1 MTTNVIC
8 RMQKMLASDSRWSFA
23 LPGSPNLLAY
33 VDDTGFDKLA
43 IRGDHA
49 MVFAGD
55 GLLVEKW
62 KQWFTQLELD
72 FEHLPPVERE
82 IEGLLEPEPV
92 LISLI
97 RTSSCEILYETEDF
111 LAHGESATF
120 AGSGASFA
128 MNCYAENGCCKTAVA
143 TAGKHD
149 PATGGETKFID
160 LSTRQH
166 NLSRISASLREATQA
181 FMERGIVMDIT
192 TKEKTAFRDLIG
204 TSSAI
209 DVGDAGLSAPIGKSG
224 HRWTEHEKGKL
235 FAALQDMKRY
245 EEQQSHVTC

>member
-1 MTTNVIC
+1 MK
-8 RMQKMLASDSRWSFA
+8 KMLASDSRWSFT
-23 LPGSPNLLAY
+23 LPDSPNLLAF

-62 KQWFTQLELD
+62 KQWFTQPKLD
-72 FEHLPPVERE
+72 FDELPPVERE
-82 IEGLLEPEPV
+82 IDDPLEPEPV

-111 LAHGESATF
+111 LAYGESASF
-120 AGSGASFA
+120 AGSGASYA
-128 MNCYAENGCCKTAVA
+128 KRCYVENGCCQTAVA

-166 NLSRISASLREATQA
+166 NLSQISVSLRDATQA

-192 TKEKTAFRDLIG
+192 TKEETAFLELVECFSDF
-204 TSSAI
+204 
-209 DVGDAGLSAPIGKSG
+209 DVGSARLSAPIGKSG
-224 HRWTEHEKGKL
+224 HHWTDHEKGKL
-235 FAALQDMKRY
+235 FAALQDMKRH
-245 EEQQSHVTC
+245 EEQQPPITC

>member
-1 MTTNVIC
+1 M
-8 RMQKMLASDSRWSFA
+8 RKMLASDSRWSFA
-23 LPGSPNLLAY
+23 LPDSPNLLAY

-62 KQWFTQLELD
+62 KQWFTQPTLD
-72 FEHLPPVERE
+72 FDNFPPVERE
-82 IEGLLEPEPV
+82 IDGLLEPEPV

-97 RTSSCEILYETEDF
+97 RTVSCEILYETEDF
-111 LAHGESATF
+111 LAYGESATF

-128 MNCYAENGCCKTAVA
+128 KSCYAENGCCKTAVA

-149 PATGGETKFID
+149 PATGGETKFIE
-160 LSTRQH
+160 LSTRHH
-166 NLSRISASLREATQA
+166 NLSQVSVTLRDATQA

-192 TKEKTAFRDLIG
+192 TKEETAFRELVG
-204 TSSAI
+204 TIASF
-209 DVGDAGLSAPIGKSG
+209 DAGKARLSAPIGKSG
-224 HRWTEHEKGKL
+224 HRWTESEKGKL

-245 EEQQSHVTC
+245 EELQPLTTS

>member
-1 MTTNVIC
+1 
-8 RMQKMLASDSRWSFA
+8 MLASDSRWSFT
-23 LPGSPNLLAY
+23 LSSSPNLLAY

-43 IRGDHA
+43 TRGDHA

-62 KQWFTQLELD
+62 KQWFTQPMLD
-72 FEHLPPVERE
+72 FKHLPPVERE

-97 RTSSCEILYETEDF
+97 RTLSCEILYETED
-111 LAHGESATF
+111 LLSHGDSATF

-128 MNCYAENGCCKTAVA
+128 RNCYVENGCCKTAVA

-149 PATGGETKFID
+149 PATGGETKFIE
-160 LSTRQH
+160 LSTGRH
-166 NLSRISASLREATQA
+166 NLSQTSASLRDATRA
-181 FMERGIVMDIT
+181 FMERGFVMDIN
-192 TKEKTAFRDLIG
+192 TKEETVFRELVAG
-204 TSSAI
+204 LSGF
-209 DVGDAGLSAPIGKSG
+209 DVGEARLSAPIGKSR
-224 HRWTEHEKGKL
+224 HRWTESEKGKL

-245 EEQQSHVTC
+245 EDQQPRICD